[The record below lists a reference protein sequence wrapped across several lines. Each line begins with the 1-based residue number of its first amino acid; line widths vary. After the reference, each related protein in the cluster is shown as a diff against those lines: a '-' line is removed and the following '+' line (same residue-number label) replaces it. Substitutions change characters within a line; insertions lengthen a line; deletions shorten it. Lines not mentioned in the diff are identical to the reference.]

1 MLAKRGYF
9 ATVDWWS
16 LGVVAYELLF
26 GKRPYRG
33 KTNSS
38 LTQAILK
45 DQVKFPENVE
55 ELVSPEGLDCI
66 KGVSRPR
73 VTQWP
78 PVHLIRILTGFV
90 WDTFGQQLLQR
101 DPKKRLGCPGTGG
114 LEAFKRHPWF
124 REYNW
129 EVLEAKE
136 ATPPFE
142 PDVRGRSLALGDA
155 QRADNLPLLLA
166 HAVQKGQL

>member
-55 ELVSPEGLDCI
+55 DLVSPEGLDCI
-66 KGVSRPR
+66 KGVSRLH
-73 VTQWP
+73 VTQCP
-78 PVHLIRILTGFV
+78 PFYLVGVLTGFLALRA
-90 WDTFGQQLLQR
+90 GPQLLQR

-142 PDVRGRSLALGDA
+142 PDVRGRSFALGRCA
-155 QRADNLPLLLA
+155 AR
-166 HAVQKGQL
+166 